1 MLSPLRAWGQSL
13 VRELR
18 SCKLRGV
25 AKKKK
30 KKKKIV
36 FEGRVVGSE
45 SRVHPMNFP
54 KKAAIL
60 KANKYLM

>member
-1 MLSPLRAWGQSL
+1 MLDGNSLAVQWLGLRAFIARAQVQSL

-30 KKKKIV
+30 KAHMLESMWRK
-36 FEGRVVGSE
+36 GNPCTLLVGK
-45 SRVHPMNFP
+45 H
-54 KKAAIL
+54 
-60 KANKYLM
+60 